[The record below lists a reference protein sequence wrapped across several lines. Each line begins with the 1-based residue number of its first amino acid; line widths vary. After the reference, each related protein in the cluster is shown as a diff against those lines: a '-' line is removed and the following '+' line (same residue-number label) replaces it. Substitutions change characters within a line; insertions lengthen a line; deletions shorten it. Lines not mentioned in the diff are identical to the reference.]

1 MALEL
6 PGIYVQP
13 DKKLVR
19 VFDHVEV
26 RVLKSRKNKMMLAV
40 KNPTKWE
47 ATVAVFSEKSRESKH
62 PLATTAFFNWKK
74 ITVPAGGEV
83 VLEAG
88 E

>member
-26 RVLKSRKNKMMLAV
+26 RVLKSRRNKMTLAV

-47 ATVAVFSEKSRESKH
+47 ATVAVFSEKSKESKR
-62 PLATTAFFNWKK
+62 PLGTTAFLNWKR
-74 ITVPAGGEV
+74 IVVPAGGEIL
-83 VLEAG
+83 LEVG